1 MNPDLERLRGDIRRL
16 LGMVRLR
23 LWSRGL
29 ARCTHCAHM
38 ARQEWETMCDCRLV
52 DEAWWRR
59 RDES

>member
-29 ARCTHCAHM
+29 LDRYAR
-38 ARQEWETMCDCRLV
+38 WL
-52 DEAWWRR
+52 
-59 RDES
+59 